1 MSKLPPI
8 VRTLILI
15 DLGATLL
22 VLVVTGIGWLV
33 GWRTSTQFSN
43 GFFILGAALAVFGAY
58 SALGGFGM
66 RGNPGV
72 NFAQTTSVAPLEER
86 NKRMIADMMQ
96 GTNIAYIATAVGLL
110 LIGVAI
116 LIPYLFG

>member
-1 MSKLPPI
+1 MNRLHPI
-8 VRTLILI
+8 VRALLLV

-22 VLVVTGIGWLV
+22 VLAVAAIGWLV

-43 GFFILGAALAVFGAY
+43 GFFILGTVVAVFGAY

-72 NFAQTTSVAPLEER
+72 NFAQTASVAPLEER

-96 GTNIAYIATAVGLL
+96 GTNTAYIATGIGLL
-110 LIGVAI
+110 LIVVAI
-116 LIPYLFG
+116 LISILFG